1 LQTNA
6 LVKYED
12 YKNKGRIEVFSGC
25 KKIEK
30 GVLTMVVCN
39 K

>member
-1 LQTNA
+1 MRII
-6 LVKYED
+6 KIKEE
-12 YKNKGRIEVFSGC
+12 IEVFSGC